1 MQSPGS
7 DAGVF
12 VLGRALSPRHSG
24 GRKARPRNVTAFT
37 DAMLMSA
44 QLALIWR
51 DISGILMGTFFRVCL
66 ALLACWLGYGPA
78 RAETRVALVI
88 GNGAYAN
95 KAVLPN
101 PINDAE
107 DVAAALRRS
116 NFEVILGT
124 DLGQAQMQELAI
136 RFARAAGKA
145 DVAMFYYSGHAMQHN
160 GANYLMPVDA
170 RLDDEADL
178 KRFTR
183 VDDIVSD
190 LQQAKNLRIL
200 VLDSCRDNPL
210 AEDLKRTGRTRSG
223 SVGRGLSKMEAPL
236 GTIISFSTQAGRT
249 ADDGRGRNSPYTT
262 AFLKHIG
269 EPQEIGEVF
278 RNITGDV
285 YEVSGKEQLPE
296 LSLSIVGK
304 FYLNGTV
311 SVTVSPS
318 SAPSDPCAL
327 AEAHWKA
334 ADSIGTAAAYD
345 DHIAKFPNCTF
356 ANLAKAKVEGLK
368 QKTALAPPAAGNT
381 GARGKTPFDGNWEVT
396 VTCADVGK
404 TRGYSRV
411 LSATVTDGFLRA
423 DDRDTGKKN
432 WLAIDGA
439 IPASGKTTLSARGL
453 TGSSDFTVGGS
464 AAGSPYSYT
473 IDAQF
478 DRSRGSGKRNE
489 VRPSKLDFV
498 KR

>member
-1 MQSPGS
+1 
-7 DAGVF
+7 
-12 VLGRALSPRHSG
+12 
-24 GRKARPRNVTAFT
+24 
-37 DAMLMSA
+37 
-44 QLALIWR
+44 
-51 DISGILMGTFFRVCL
+51 MGTFCRICL
-66 ALLACWLGYGPA
+66 VLFACWLGQGPA
-78 RAETRVALVI
+78 LAEKRVALVI

-101 PINDAE
+101 PTNDAN

-124 DLGQAQMQELAI
+124 DLRQADMQELTI
-136 RFARAAGKA
+136 RFARAAGNA

-160 GANYLMPVDA
+160 GVNYLMPVDA
-170 RLDDEADL
+170 KLDDEVDL

-183 VDDIVSD
+183 VDDIVND

-210 AEDLKRTGRTRSG
+210 AEGLKRSAGPTRGASI
-223 SVGRGLSKMEAPL
+223 GRGLSKMEAPL

-249 ADDGRGRNSPYTT
+249 ADDGSGRNSPYTS

-269 EPQEIGEVF
+269 EPQEIGDVF
-278 RNITGDV
+278 RNITSDV
-285 YEVSGKEQLPE
+285 YEVSGKAQLPE

-304 FYLNGTV
+304 FYLNGPV
-311 SVTVSPS
+311 SISVTPS
-318 SAPSDPCAL
+318 ALAQNDPCAT

-345 DHIAKFPNCTF
+345 DHIARFPNCPF
-356 ANLAKAKVEGLK
+356 ATLAKARIEGLE
-368 QKTALAPPAAGNT
+368 QKATPSADAPAGTA
-381 GARGKTPFDGNWEVT
+381 GKTRDFDGKWDVT
-396 VTCADVGK
+396 VSCPDAGK
-404 TRGYSRV
+404 VRGYSRP
-411 LSATVTDGFLRA
+411 LSATVTDGVLHA
-423 DDRDTGKKN
+423 DDKDVNKAN
-432 WLAIDGA
+432 WLTIEGTIPPDGKA
-439 IPASGKTTLSARGL
+439 RLSARGL
-453 TGSSDFTVGGS
+453 TGDSIYTVGGG

-478 DRSRGSGKRNE
+478 ERTRGSGKRNE
-489 VRPSKLDFV
+489 LRPCKVDFV